1 VIAPDHK
8 VILAYTAMDPT
19 KHVDQTLNALKAWR
33 ATHPA

>member
-1 VIAPDHK
+1 